1 MPLTLPEFN
10 VLPAD
15 QAQQALLTCC
25 AAARWAEAVAAGR
38 PFATIDDVLRRSDA
52 AVSGL
57 TVPDLREAL
66 AGHPRI
72 GRPPPAEPGAGQ
84 PETGQPARTRA
95 PEKGRPQ
102 TGQPGWSRQEQSGVD
117 PADQATMQALADGN
131 QAYEHRFGH
140 IYLVCATG
148 RSGPELLALL
158 QQRLGNAPAAEWRV
172 VRAEL
177 EKINRIRLAKLLAG
191 PSAPA
196 ASGGSAR

>member
-1 MPLTLPEFN
+1 M
-10 VLPAD
+10 
-15 QAQQALLTCC
+15 
-25 AAARWAEAVAAGR
+25 
-38 PFATIDDVLRRSDA
+38 
-52 AVSGL
+52 
-57 TVPDLREAL
+57 
-66 AGHPRI
+66 
-72 GRPPPAEPGAGQ
+72 
-84 PETGQPARTRA
+84 
-95 PEKGRPQ
+95 
-102 TGQPGWSRQEQSGVD
+102 D

-191 PSAPA
+191 PSAPD

>member
-1 MPLTLPEFN
+1 MPFTLQEFN
-10 VLPAD
+10 SLA
-15 QAQQALLTCC
+15 AEAAWRALLTCC
-25 AAARWAEAVAAGR
+25 SASRWAAEVAAGR
-38 PFATIDDVLRRSDA
+38 PFGSVDETLLGSDA

-57 TVPDLREAL
+57 TVADLREAL

-72 GRPPPAEPGAGQ
+72 GPSPASG
-84 PETGQPARTRA
+84 PES
-95 PEKGRPQ
+95 GR
-102 TGQPGWSRQEQSGVD
+102 PGWSRQEQSGVD

-158 QQRLGNAPAAEWRV
+158 QQRLGNEPAAEWRV

-177 EKINRIRLAKLLAG
+177 EKINRIRLRKLLAE
-191 PSAPA
+191 PSAQD